1 MADAVKFIQLVV
13 EEEEEETEQDW
24 PADKVDIM
32 EELESERPMSV
43 EFKNLSCGSAT
54 QPLADQYNSAKEN
67 QTRDGNRHGS
77 NINRGVKDMF
87 TNAPADSI
95 LELPE
100 PFRTAVQN
108 SLI

>member
-1 MADAVKFIQLVV
+1 MADAVKFIQLVEEE

-67 QTRDGNRHGS
+67 QLASLRQMGF
-77 NINRGVKDMF
+77 I
-87 TNAPADSI
+87 APFCNPGMIPI
-95 LELPE
+95 LLPGL
-100 PFRTAVQN
+100 
-108 SLI
+108 S